1 MSAGPVMPEAPDPL
15 AGLDS
20 LIGLALLNVGCFAML
35 LESALPAAHKR
46 YWRRRRWRIRR
57 RIVAAIERL
66 CNDRRLSAIIRAAD
80 AEMKRADDEARRR
93 GRNAMS
99 DYILK
104 AGEQVRLLADDYV
117 CADKRQAARTAGTH

>member
-1 MSAGPVMPEAPDPL
+1 MSAGPVMPETPDPL
-15 AGLDS
+15 AGLVS
-20 LIGLALLNVGCFAML
+20 LIGLALLNVGCFAIL
-35 LESALPAAHKR
+35 LESALPAAYKR
-46 YWRRRRWRIRR
+46 YWRRRWRTRR
-57 RIVAAIERL
+57 RIVAAIVRL
-66 CNDRRLSAIIRAAD
+66 RNDRRLCAIIRAAD
-80 AEMKRADDEARRR
+80 AEMERADDEARRR